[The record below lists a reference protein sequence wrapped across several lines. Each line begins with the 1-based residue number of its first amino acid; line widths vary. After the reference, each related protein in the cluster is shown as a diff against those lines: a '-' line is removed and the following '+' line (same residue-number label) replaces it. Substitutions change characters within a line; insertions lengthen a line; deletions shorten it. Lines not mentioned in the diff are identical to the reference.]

1 MKAFKDQIAK
11 LLESDPFENGLSQI
25 LNMPPRRA
33 INPLLSLLYSTLEE
47 IRWRAITA
55 IGALVAGQAE
65 IDLEWARVVMRRLI
79 WSLNDESG
87 GIGWGSAE
95 AIGEI
100 CAKSDHLACEFA
112 KILVSYIDP
121 KCNFIGNETL
131 QRGLLWGI
139 GRIAQVRPEQL
150 SGVAVLLIPFFN
162 AEDPILRGLAAWA
175 SSSLKDPLLAPY
187 LAALSEDMSSITLFI
202 NAKPK
207 TMRIKDLSFLE
218 AEKAKM
224 YDR

>member
-1 MKAFKDQIAK
+1 MKAFKDQIAR

-25 LNMPPRRA
+25 LKMPPRRA
-33 INPLLSLLYSTLEE
+33 INPLLSFLYSTREE

-55 IGALVAGQAE
+55 IGALVADQADT
-65 IDLEWARVVMRRLI
+65 DLEGARVVMRRLI

-95 AIGEI
+95 AMGEI
-100 CAKSDHLACEFA
+100 CAKSERLACEFV

-139 GRIAQVRPEQL
+139 GRIAQVRPERIA
-150 SGVAVLLIPFFN
+150 GTAKLLIPFLG
-162 AEDPILRGLAAWA
+162 AADPVLRGLAAWA
-175 SSSLKDPLLAPY
+175 ASSLKDPLLAPY
-187 LAALSEDMSSITLFI
+187 LAALSEDASSITLFI
-202 NAKPK
+202 NAEPK
-207 TMRIKDLSFLE
+207 TYMIKDLPLT
-218 AEKAKM
+218 
-224 YDR
+224 